1 MKIENKNLGSPSL
14 NVAMA
19 DADKAEMKEGKIE
32 PGQNSDLMDKVKNFL
47 DFSFETIRVVIVSLI
62 IIFIVRSFVIQPFF
76 VKGSSMMP
84 NFHDGDYL
92 IVNELSYEVG
102 QPQRGDVVIFRYPG
116 NPSEFFIKRVI
127 GLPGETV
134 EIRNNTIT
142 VYNDQHP
149 DGFVLDE
156 SRYLAKSVVTAGNVL
171 QKLGDDEYYVLGDNR
186 TASSDSR
193 AWGVLERRYVIGKA
207 WVRAWPFD
215 SFRVFEPTTYNS

>member
-1 MKIENKNLGSPSL
+1 METENKEFENQATGTG
-14 NVAMA
+14 
-19 DADKAEMKEGKIE
+19 AEAG
-32 PGQNSDLMDKVKNFL
+32 GQVDSSTSDDLMNKVKNFL

-62 IIFIVRSFVIQPFF
+62 IIFVVRSFVIQPFF
-76 VKGSSMMP
+76 VKGSSMYP

-92 IVNELSYEVG
+92 IVDELSYELG
-102 QPQRGDVVIFRYPG
+102 KPQRGDVVIFRYPN

-134 EIRNNTIT
+134 EIQNGKVKI
-142 VYNDQHP
+142 YNGANL

-156 SRYLAKSVVTAGNVL
+156 KYYLASNVPTTGEIF
-171 QKLGDDEYYVLGDNR
+171 QKLGSDEYYVLGDNR

-193 AWGVLERRYVIGKA
+193 SWGVLNRRFVIGRA

-215 SFRVFEPTTYNS
+215 SFKVFQPFTYPE